1 MIMPVQKSHTAGCQ
15 PLAIANCLETAD
27 IQNQLFH
34 VNQKRKDIMAKMQK
48 AQAVY
53 LREMFAMWIYF
64 SIWKKNREHNCYL
77 QIVFY

>member
-1 MIMPVQKSHTAGCQ
+1 MPVQKSHTAGCQ

-48 AQAVY
+48 AQA
-53 LREMFAMWIYF
+53 M
-64 SIWKKNREHNCYL
+64 H
-77 QIVFY
+77 